1 MGKGKRR
8 ERKRGGGEDGKKG
21 NEEGQRRN
29 WEDKRTNTGLV
40 FLIV

>member
-29 WEDKRTNTGLV
+29 WEDIRTNTGLV